1 MLPYYTQKRK
11 CLSCD
16 SALMAPAELYNCFFM
31 QCFWIF
37 FFLCVNLREA
47 ESLKNRKIYYYV
59 CRLYCFRVRIQRRQ
73 APHQCGVGPGSI
85 YIFSPIFCLIFENLK
100 HKILLFFYNFSFFFF
115 FVVAGKTA
123 VWNRFVRSGLYCA
136 VVVDLRM
143 RNSRGTGGLRLYLR
157 KRCEI

>member
-115 FVVAGKTA
+115 FRCCWK
-123 VWNRFVRSGLYCA
+123 NRGLKPVCPIRA
-136 VVVDLRM
+136 LLCCCCWFANAQLPRDWRPSL
-143 RNSRGTGGLRLYLR
+143 
-157 KRCEI
+157 IFA